1 MTPVGLALLVLG
13 AIAVVVESHVPT
25 LGMIGGPGVVALGAG
40 ALLAVSGLGG
50 GIVLAL
56 LAAVAIVAASGGLL
70 TVSWR
75 KGADVRRRRIR
86 AGPERLVGHVGTVR
100 SWSEPAGT
108 VDLEGA
114 VWRARRSA
122 GEQDE
127 AELHVGE
134 AVVVEDLRG
143 LTVTVRRAEEWEL

>member
-1 MTPVGLALLVLG
+1 MGLALLVVG

-25 LGMIGGPGVVALGAG
+25 LGMIGGPGVLALGAG
-40 ALLAVSGLGG
+40 ALLAVAGLGG